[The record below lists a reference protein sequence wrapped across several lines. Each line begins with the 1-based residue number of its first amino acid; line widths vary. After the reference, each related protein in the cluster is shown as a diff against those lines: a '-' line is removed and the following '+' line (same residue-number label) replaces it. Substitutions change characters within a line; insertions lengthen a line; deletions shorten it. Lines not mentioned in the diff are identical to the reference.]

1 MVGQVPGV
9 NRAQLGAALRAL
21 RMASGKEAK
30 AVARSALMSPSK
42 LSKIENAKLAA
53 GATDVERILT
63 AIGVADEVKAEYTE
77 AARASATEATAW
89 RLLKRMGV
97 HKGQQ
102 AAKALETQISTLR
115 LFQPALVPG
124 LLQTPECIRA
134 VLRRHNLSEDALT
147 RTINGRLE
155 RQAVLYDNKKSL
167 RFIIT
172 EPVLRWRIVPPQMMA
187 AQLDRIVSI
196 SRLSHVDIRVVP
208 LRVQQHDIANH
219 AFVIRDDRMVTI
231 ETVHAEV
238 VVTDPRDVEL
248 YVEKFEGF
256 ERMAL
261 SDEGM
266 RSLIES
272 IRDDFLR
279 EQETGWRSF
288 CGLPKMATWRAKRE
302 RPILRPGPRQERA

>member
-1 MVGQVPGV
+1 M

-21 RMASGKEAK
+21 RVASGKEAK

-42 LSKIENAKLAA
+42 LSKIENAKLTASV
-53 GATDVERILT
+53 TDVERILT
-63 AIGVADEVKAEYTE
+63 AIGVSDAVKAEYTE

-89 RLLKRMGV
+89 RLLKRIGV

-102 AAKALETQISTLR
+102 AAKALEAQMSTLR

-124 LLQTPECIRA
+124 LLQTPEYIRA
-134 VLRRHNLSEDALT
+134 VLQRHNLSEDSVS

-155 RQAVLYDNKKSL
+155 RQAVLYDNAKSL

-172 EPVLRWRIVPPQMMA
+172 EPVLRWRIVPPQIMA

-196 SRLSHVDIRVVP
+196 SRLPHVDIRIVP
-208 LRVQQHDIANH
+208 LRTQQRDIANH
-219 AFVIRDDRMVTI
+219 AFVIRDDRMATV

-238 VVTDPRDVEL
+238 VVTDPRDVGL

-256 ERMAL
+256 ERVAL
-261 SDEGM
+261 SGDHMRGLVEG
-266 RSLIES
+266 

-279 EQETGWRSF
+279 EQETG
-288 CGLPKMATWRAKRE
+288 
-302 RPILRPGPRQERA
+302 

>member
-1 MVGQVPGV
+1 M

-21 RMASGKEAK
+21 RVASGKEAK

-53 GATDVERILT
+53 SATDVERILT
-63 AIGVADEVKAEYTE
+63 AIGVSDEVKAEYTE

-89 RLLKRMGV
+89 RLLKRIGV

-102 AAKALETQISTLR
+102 AAKALEAQMSTLR

-124 LLQTPECIRA
+124 LLQTPEYIRA
-134 VLRRHNLSEDALT
+134 VLQRHSLSEDSLS

-155 RQAVLYDNKKSL
+155 RQAVLYDNGKSL

-172 EPVLRWRIVPPQMMA
+172 EPVLRWRIVPPQVMA

-196 SRLSHVDIRVVP
+196 SRLSHVDVRIVP
-208 LRVQQHDIANH
+208 LSIQQRDIANH
-219 AFVIRDDRMVTI
+219 VFVIRDDRMVTV

-238 VVTDPRDVEL
+238 AVTDPRDVGL
-248 YVEKFEGF
+248 YIEKFAGF
-256 ERMAL
+256 EQVAL
-261 SDEGM
+261 SGDHM
-266 RSLIES
+266 RGLIEG

-279 EQETGWRSF
+279 KQETD
-288 CGLPKMATWRAKRE
+288 
-302 RPILRPGPRQERA
+302 

>member
-1 MVGQVPGV
+1 
-9 NRAQLGAALRAL
+9 
-21 RMASGKEAK
+21 MASGKEAK

-53 GATDVERILT
+53 GAADIERILT
-63 AIGVADEVKAEYTE
+63 AIGVSDEVKAEYTE
-77 AARASATEATAW
+77 AARVSATEATAW

-102 AAKALETQISTLR
+102 AAKALETQMSTLR

-124 LLQTPECIRA
+124 LLQTPEYIRA
-134 VLRRHNLSEDALT
+134 ILQRHNLGEDALT

-208 LRVQQHDIANH
+208 LRVQQRDIANH

-261 SDEGM
+261 SGDGM
-266 RSLIES
+266 RSFIETT
-272 IRDDFLR
+272 RDDFLR
-279 EQETGWRSF
+279 EQETG
-288 CGLPKMATWRAKRE
+288 
-302 RPILRPGPRQERA
+302 

>member
-1 MVGQVPGV
+1 M

-21 RMASGKEAK
+21 RVASGKEAK

-42 LSKIENAKLAA
+42 LSKIENAKLAV

-63 AIGVADEVKAEYTE
+63 AIGVSDEVKAEYTE

-89 RLLKRMGV
+89 RLLKRIGV

-102 AAKALETQISTLR
+102 DVKALAAQMSTLR

-124 LLQTPECIRA
+124 LLQTPEYIWSI
-134 VLRRHNLSEDALT
+134 LQRHNLSEDALT
-147 RTINGRLE
+147 RTIAGRLE
-155 RQAVLYDNKKSL
+155 RQSVLYENTKSL

-172 EPVLRWRIVPPQMMA
+172 EPVLRWRIVRPQMMA
-187 AQLDRIVSI
+187 AQIDRIASI

-208 LRVQQHDIANH
+208 LRSQQQDIADH

-238 VVTDPRDVEL
+238 IVTDPRDIGL
-248 YVEKFEGF
+248 YIEKFEGF
-256 ERMAL
+256 ARVAL
-261 SDEGM
+261 SGDDM
-266 RSLIES
+266 RSLIEG

-279 EQETGWRSF
+279 EQETG
-288 CGLPKMATWRAKRE
+288 
-302 RPILRPGPRQERA
+302 

>member
-21 RMASGKEAK
+21 RLASGKEAK

-53 GATDVERILT
+53 GAADVERILT
-63 AIGVADEVKAEYTE
+63 AIGVSDEVKVEYTE

-89 RLLKRMGV
+89 RLLKRIGV
-97 HKGQQ
+97 DKGQQ
-102 AAKALETQISTLR
+102 VAKALEAQMSTLR

-124 LLQTPECIRA
+124 LLQTPEYIRA
-134 VLRRHNLSEDALT
+134 ILQRHNLSKDALT

-172 EPVLRWRIVPPQMMA
+172 EPALRWRIVPPQMMA

-208 LRVQQHDIANH
+208 LRVQQRDIANH

-256 ERMAL
+256 ERTAL
-261 SDEGM
+261 SGERM
-266 RSLIES
+266 WSLIES

-279 EQETGWRSF
+279 EQETG
-288 CGLPKMATWRAKRE
+288 
-302 RPILRPGPRQERA
+302 